1 MSDMNLNERG
11 RITGMPGTTTTVM
24 LHPRRLGARMR
35 NNIIR
40 QLENR
45 VITGGW
51 QSKSAQ
57 LAKALAAK
65 YGLQVSN
72 NHWNGMRILGI
83 TEGAGPLVAEI
94 VRADYTA
101 WILENPGNGASP
113 YYKDRVTQ
121 SIADANELNP
131 DFFVSLHYDES
142 VRKVTEILAEH
153 TSQELK
159 DKAKHVANMLRGTEP
174 IEITTFQE

>member
-1 MSDMNLNERG
+1 MSDMDNNERG
-11 RITGMPGTTTTVM
+11 RITGMPGTTTTVK
-24 LHPRRLGARMR
+24 LYPQRLGARMR

-51 QSKSAQ
+51 RSNSAR
-57 LAKALAAK
+57 LASALAAK

-83 TEGAGPLVAEI
+83 TEGAGSLVAEI

-101 WILENPGNGASP
+101 WMLENSDRPSH
-113 YYKDRVTQ
+113 YYKDRATQ

-131 DFFVSLHYDES
+131 DFFVNFYYKDSI
-142 VRKVTEILAEH
+142 RKVTEILADH

-159 DKAKHVANMLRGTEP
+159 DKAKHVADLLRGTEP
-174 IEITTFQE
+174 IEIITFQE

>member
-1 MSDMNLNERG
+1 MSDMNSNERG

-24 LHPRRLGARMR
+24 LHPQRLGARMR

-45 VITGGW
+45 AITGGW

-57 LAKALAAK
+57 LATALAAK
-65 YGLQVSN
+65 YRLQVN
-72 NHWNGMRILGI
+72 NKHWNGMRILGI
-83 TEGAGPLVAEI
+83 TEGAGPLVVEI
-94 VRADYTA
+94 VRADYAA
-101 WILENPGNGASP
+101 WVLESPGHSANH
-113 YYKDRVTQ
+113 YYKDRTTQ
-121 SIADANELNP
+121 SIANAYKLNP

-142 VRKVTEILAEH
+142 IRKVTEILAEH

-159 DKAKHVANMLRGTEP
+159 DKAKHVADLLRGTEP